1 MQIQRNTACR
11 VYNRVVR
18 AHKRDNNLFF
28 WIPGFIRSF
37 ERVLRVQ
44 SRINIRFFLFSS
56 FGVRGKCSTKMISC
70 FLRRSVRTYLECR
83 RNIINGIIVRT
94 KLESAGA

>member
-1 MQIQRNTACR
+1 MANTACR

-18 AHKRDNNLFF
+18 AHKRDNNLLF
-28 WIPGFIRSF
+28 WISGFIRSF

-56 FGVRGKCSTKMISC
+56 LVSGASVLRSLVFHSQKKRTYVSGVSTKYNK
-70 FLRRSVRTYLECR
+70 RDNRAYKTGNV
-83 RNIINGIIVRT
+83 
-94 KLESAGA
+94 GA

>member
-1 MQIQRNTACR
+1 M
-11 VYNRVVR
+11 R

-56 FGVRGKCSTKMISC
+56 LVSGASVLRSLVFHSQKKHTGYVSGVSTKYNK
-70 FLRRSVRTYLECR
+70 RDNRAYKTGNV
-83 RNIINGIIVRT
+83 
-94 KLESAGA
+94 GA